1 MSELNVEEKIKELI
15 NDFDGNVNFY
25 INDEKGNELKYNENE
40 IVETASCIKLFILI
54 EYYNQIMQ
62 NRKTRDDMISYSPEQ
77 DYVEN
82 GSGIIQYLENLNL
95 SSKNMAIL
103 MMIMSDNI
111 ATNKMIE
118 YLGFEN
124 INNTIKTIGLK
135 NTTLVAKKLDFN
147 IYNSVG
153 KTTAYEY
160 AKAFEMIL
168 KKEILTPE
176 LCDEIIELLSKQ
188 IYNTMIARF
197 LPPLEVELKGTDDAY
212 INYIASKSGGLGDE
226 GRADIENCRNDG
238 GIISTK
244 AGNYIISIFTSNF
257 ADHCFYA
264 DNPATILGGKISKMV
279 YDNFKNN
286 GTIK

>member
-1 MSELNVEEKIKELI
+1 MNVEEKIKELI

-25 INDEKGNELKYNENE
+25 ISDEKGNELKYNENE

-82 GSGIIQYLENLNL
+82 GSGIIQYLEKLNL

-226 GRADIENCRNDG
+226 GRDDIENCRNDG

-257 ADHCFYA
+257 SDHCFYA

>member
-25 INDEKGNELKYNENE
+25 ISDEKGNELKYNENE

>member
-25 INDEKGNELKYNENE
+25 ISDEKGNELKYNENE

-82 GSGIIQYLENLNL
+82 GSGIIQYLEKLNL

>member
-1 MSELNVEEKIKELI
+1 MNVEEKIKELI

-25 INDEKGNELKYNENE
+25 ISDEKGNVIKHNENE

-160 AKAFEMIL
+160 ARAYEMIL

-226 GRADIENCRNDG
+226 GRDDIENCRNDG

-264 DNPATILGGKISKMV
+264 DNPATILGGKISKIV

>member
-1 MSELNVEEKIKELI
+1 
-15 NDFDGNVNFY
+15 
-25 INDEKGNELKYNENE
+25 
-40 IVETASCIKLFILI
+40 
-54 EYYNQIMQ
+54 
-62 NRKTRDDMISYSPEQ
+62 
-77 DYVEN
+77 
-82 GSGIIQYLENLNL
+82 
-95 SSKNMAIL
+95 MAIL

-226 GRADIENCRNDG
+226 GRDDIENCRNDG

-257 ADHCFYA
+257 SDHCFYA

>member
-25 INDEKGNELKYNENE
+25 ISDEKGNELKYNENE

-135 NTTLVAKKLDFN
+135 NTTLVAQKLDFN

>member
-25 INDEKGNELKYNENE
+25 ISDEKGNELKYNENE

-103 MMIMSDNI
+103 MMIISDNI

-226 GRADIENCRNDG
+226 GRDDIENCRNDG

>member
-1 MSELNVEEKIKELI
+1 MSFEEKIKELI

-25 INDEKGNELKYNENE
+25 ISDEKGNELKYNENE